1 MEVKR
6 IPPQVKQ
13 WNSKNTMKHLNGL
26 KVKNSLTCQPSLDYI
41 KKMLDDALVVNRRID
56 QSNAIKSDE
65 MNNYLLKIIAVNSS
79 KNIKN
84 LLLS

>member
-1 MEVKR
+1 
-6 IPPQVKQ
+6 
-13 WNSKNTMKHLNGL
+13 
-26 KVKNSLTCQPSLDYI
+26 
-41 KKMLDDALVVNRRID
+41 MLDDALVVNRRID

-65 MNNYLLKIIAVNSS
+65 MNNYLLQIIAVNSS